1 MLNVSILVWT
11 SIAGMSRLRIICA
24 TACLIVLFAVAA
36 EPARAQSSTT
46 KTAKNPS
53 PELVGQLTKQL
64 SITPKQAMGGAGALF
79 GFAKSR
85 LSAADFSKV
94 AAAVPGMSGL
104 LKASP
109 STSSSAGGISGLS
122 SLAGSLPGGANGLAS
137 IAASFQKLGL
147 SPDMV
152 GKFVPVLAQ
161 FVQARGG
168 TSTASLLGAAL
179 K

>member
-1 MLNVSILVWT
+1 MN
-11 SIAGMSRLRIICA
+11 AEMNRLKIICA
-24 TACLIVLFAVAA
+24 TACLTVLFAVAA
-36 EPARAQSSTT
+36 ETAQAQSSAT
-46 KTAKNPS
+46 KFAKNPS

-64 SITPKQAMGGAGALF
+64 SVTPRQARGGAGALF

-85 LSAADFSKV
+85 LSVADFSKV

-104 LKASP
+104 LDAAP
-109 STSSSAGGISGLS
+109 STSSSSGGLSGLS
-122 SLAGSLPGGANGLAS
+122 GLADSLPGGASSLVSVAGA
-137 IAASFQKLGL
+137 FEKLGL

-152 GKFVPVLAQ
+152 GKFVPVLTQ

-168 TSTASLLGAAL
+168 TSTASLLRGAL